1 MTKMIAGSKSEGG
14 RTRRA
19 ALAGVTLTILALGL
33 AACETTPS
41 APPPPARPQYTSPIP
56 PDRLVG
62 RWGLAAYH
70 RPDDATRTENQ
81 ARASCGNN
89 PYVITAGA
97 NGGFMMYL
105 ADDNKLTELV
115 SKQSGTGPVFIG
127 PPEDPAGGE
136 RDRQVVRF
144 DGNVMVL
151 RFVDPEVAKRYGTM
165 VYVRCS

>member
-1 MTKMIAGSKSEGG
+1 MTKMIAGSKSGVG

-19 ALAGVTLTILALGL
+19 MLTGATLTLLALGL
-33 AACETTPS
+33 AACETTPT

-56 PDRLVG
+56 AERLVG

-81 ARASCGNN
+81 ARATCGSN
-89 PYVITAGA
+89 PYVITAGP
-97 NGGFMMYL
+97 NGGVMMYL

-115 SKQSGTGPVFIG
+115 SKQSGNGPVYIG

-144 DGNVMVL
+144 DGNVLVL
-151 RFVDPEVAKRYGTM
+151 KFVDPEVAKRYGSM
-165 VYVRCS
+165 IYVRCS